1 MDCPPLPEASH
12 AKAHQDSKGVVDEP
26 SSETNE
32 KESQIDLKKK
42 IKLIFQTFKPDP
54 RSMSHKWSKSSVS
67 RTVREL
73 QSKLESL

>member
-26 SSETNE
+26 SSETSE

-42 IKLIFQTFKPDP
+42 ITLLFQTFKPNPFLNDTIHA
-54 RSMSHKWSKSSVS
+54 SGNN
-67 RTVREL
+67 L
-73 QSKLESL
+73 FILLE